1 MRLEALGRLYQE
13 YLVESL
19 GPQRA
24 RRTVIVSLCLIVMY
38 LLIVPSLILSGVSE
52 RERTTLRNKQ
62 QEFQRTASE
71 FKSLRAAVDSFEQRS
86 SVPAGT
92 ATQTVSELL
101 NLPGTKARTKSMKSM
116 GIKDAGDRLKEES
129 FEVQL
134 EKLTLNDLINV
145 CYRIEQAPGR
155 IVLKA
160 AQMKRSFE
168 NPDLLEATL
177 TLSLFVQASQ
187 AR

>member
-1 MRLEALGRLYQE
+1 MRLEAVRGFYQE

-24 RRTVIVSLCLIVMY
+24 RRTVIVSLCLIVIY

-52 RERTTLRNKQ
+52 RERTSLRKKQ
-62 QEFQRTASE
+62 QEFLRTASE
-71 FKSLRAAVDSFEQRS
+71 YRALRTAVAAFEQRPP
-86 SVPAGT
+86 VPAG
-92 ATQTVSELL
+92 AAAQTVSELL
-101 NLPGTKARTKSMKSM
+101 NLPGTKARTKSMKSLGM
-116 GIKDAGDRLKEES
+116 KDAGDRLKEES
-129 FEVQL
+129 FEVQI
-134 EKLTLNDLINV
+134 EKLTLNELINV

-168 NPDLLEATL
+168 NPDLLEAAL
-177 TLSLFVQASQ
+177 TLSLFTQASQ